1 MYIQYNIDYQWDP
14 KKSNINKQKHRIDFV
29 DAVGVFEGKW
39 SLTIKQEIIREEQRF
54 ATIGVDFLGR
64 IIVAVYT
71 YRGNGILL
79 ISARPATKTERNIYE
94 QRRI

>member
-1 MYIQYNIDYQWDP
+1 MDYQWDP
-14 KKSNINKQKHRIDFV
+14 KQSSINKQKHGIDFS
-29 DAVGVFEGKW
+29 DAVGVFEDEW
-39 SLTIKQEIIREEQRF
+39 SLTIKQEIIRGEQRF

-71 YRGNGILL
+71 YRGTGIRL

-94 QRRI
+94 KRRI